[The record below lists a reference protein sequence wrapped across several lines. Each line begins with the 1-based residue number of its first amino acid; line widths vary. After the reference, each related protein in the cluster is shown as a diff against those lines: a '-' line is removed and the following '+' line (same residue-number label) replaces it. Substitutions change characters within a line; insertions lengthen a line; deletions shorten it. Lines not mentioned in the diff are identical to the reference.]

1 MGGGEGVRHLV
12 WDWNGTLFDDQ
23 VAVVAAVNDAL
34 SRLGVPAIDSDG
46 YRTHFTRP
54 VERFYEQ
61 VAGRT
66 ISAEEWAALDAA
78 YHDSYLGRVER
89 MALAADARDALA
101 GAEAAGLSQSLL
113 SMWRHDDLV
122 PLVERLG
129 IGRFFVRV
137 DGLRRSD
144 GGGKAEHLVKHL
156 AALELAPS
164 AVVLVGDS
172 LDDLAA
178 ARAVGAG
185 CVLYDG
191 GSHHRQALEATAAPV
206 VDTLTD
212 ALAAARRPGRV
223 RPGAGVRAGP
233 VPEDRRSHL
242 DDPHPHRLPAHPR

>member
-1 MGGGEGVRHLV
+1 MDDAGGDRSVRHLV

-34 SRLGVPAIDSDG
+34 AKLGLPGIDADG

-61 VAGRT
+61 VAGRA
-66 ISAEEWAALDAA
+66 ISAEEWATLDGA
-78 YHDSYLGRVER
+78 YHDSYLGRLER
-89 MALAADARDALA
+89 LALAPDARAALAA
-101 GAEAAGLSQSLL
+101 GAAAGLSQSLL

-144 GGGKAEHLVKHL
+144 GGGKARHLVEHL
-156 AALELAPS
+156 AALALPARE
-164 AVVLVGDS
+164 VVLVGDS

-191 GSHHRQALEATAAPV
+191 GSHHRQALEATGEPV
-206 VDTLTD
+206 VDRLTD
-212 ALAAARRPGRV
+212 AVAAAQPRV
-223 RPGAGVRAGP
+223 R
-233 VPEDRRSHL
+233 
-242 DDPHPHRLPAHPR
+242 

>member
-34 SRLGVPAIDSDG
+34 ARLGVPAIDADG

-61 VAGRT
+61 VVGRA
-66 ISAEEWAALDAA
+66 ISAQEWAALDAA
-78 YHDSYLGRVER
+78 YHDSYAGWVER
-89 MALAADARDALA
+89 LELAPDALEALAA
-101 GAEAAGLSQSLL
+101 AEAAGLSQSLL
-113 SMWRHDDLV
+113 SMWRHEDLV

-129 IGRFFVRV
+129 IGRYFVRV
-137 DGLRRSD
+137 DGLSRSD
-144 GGGKAEHLVKHL
+144 GGSKAEHLVKHL
-156 AALELAPS
+156 AALELEPS

-191 GSHHRQALEATAAPV
+191 GSHHRHALEATGVPV
-206 VDTLTD
+206 VDSLTD
-212 ALAAARRPGRV
+212 ALAAVQPSV
-223 RPGAGVRAGP
+223 
-233 VPEDRRSHL
+233 S
-242 DDPHPHRLPAHPR
+242 

>member
-34 SRLGVPAIDSDG
+34 ARLGVPAIDADG

-61 VAGRT
+61 VVGRA
-66 ISAEEWAALDAA
+66 ISAQEWAALDAA
-78 YHDSYLGRVER
+78 YHDSYLGRVGR
-89 MALAADARDALA
+89 LALASDAVAALAA
-101 GAEAAGLSQSLL
+101 AEAAGLSQSLL
-113 SMWRHDDLV
+113 SMWRHEDLV

-129 IGRFFVRV
+129 IGRYFVRV
-137 DGLRRSD
+137 DGLSRSD
-144 GGGKAEHLVKHL
+144 CGGKAEHLVKHL
-156 AALELAPS
+156 AALELEPS

-191 GSHHRQALEATAAPV
+191 GSHHRHALEATGVPV
-206 VDTLTD
+206 VDSLTD
-212 ALAAARRPGRV
+212 ALAAVQPSV
-223 RPGAGVRAGP
+223 
-233 VPEDRRSHL
+233 S
-242 DDPHPHRLPAHPR
+242 